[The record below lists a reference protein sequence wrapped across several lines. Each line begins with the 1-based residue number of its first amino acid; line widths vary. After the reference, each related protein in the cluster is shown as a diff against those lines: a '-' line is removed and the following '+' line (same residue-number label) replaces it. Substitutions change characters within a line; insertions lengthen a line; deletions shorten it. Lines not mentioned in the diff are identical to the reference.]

1 MPPKKKVTKGDNTTI
16 KKRKAVDYEEE
27 NRESRKYTRESQLR
41 VQENLDNERLELLI
55 AVWKSTAE
63 KNLADSKQKAVKNKM
78 GGIPLD

>member
-1 MPPKKKVTKGDNTTI
+1 MPPRKKVTKGDNTTI